1 VLHILRIERH
11 SVTAGPFEQGGCS
24 LDVRNAFP
32 VSSGPALDHT
42 AGTQSGAIMSEA
54 EIELAVQPLESARA
68 LPARYYT
75 GAQSHEL
82 DRRNVLSRSWQLLAH
97 TSQLAQ
103 PGDHVV
109 GDIAGVP
116 LLIVHGDDG
125 RLRALHNVCRH
136 RAGPLALCDGRG
148 AKRLRCH
155 YHGWTYALDGQLLSA
170 PEMQGAAGFDVASV
184 RLPQGRVAVW
194 RGLVFA
200 SLDADAPPLEE
211 LLEGMDARLGGHAI
225 ERHAFHA
232 RESYDIACNWKTYI
246 DNYLE
251 GYHVPHIHPELNR
264 MLDYRSY
271 VVETSR
277 WHSLQHSPLD
287 SGDALYGSGEAL
299 YWFVWPNTMLNVM
312 PGRMQTNRVLPIAPD
327 RCRVVFDYFYP
338 AGEANVEARH
348 ARDREFSDLVQRE
361 DVDMCE
367 HVQRGLA
374 CGSYVAGR
382 LNPLRENGVHHFH
395 ELLREAYRRE
405 PASR

>member
-1 VLHILRIERH
+1 MPE
-11 SVTAGPFEQGGCS
+11 S
-24 LDVRNAFP
+24 D
-32 VSSGPALDHT
+32 D
-42 AGTQSGAIMSEA
+42 
-54 EIELAVQPLESARA
+54 EIAAQPLQRAHA
-68 LPARYYT
+68 LPARFYT

-82 DRRNVLSRSWQLLAH
+82 DCRAVFATSWQLLAH
-97 TSQLAQ
+97 ASQLTRA
-103 PGDHVV
+103 GDHVV

-116 LLIVHGDDG
+116 LLIVRGEDG
-125 RLRALHNVCRH
+125 ELRALHNVCRH

-155 YHGWTYALDGQLLSA
+155 YHGWTYSLDGQLLSA
-170 PEMQGAAGFDVASV
+170 PEMQGAKDFDVASV
-184 RLPQGRVAVW
+184 RLPQARAAVW

-200 SLDADAPPLEE
+200 SLDACAPPLGE
-211 LLEGMDARLGGHAI
+211 LLDGMDARLGKHAI
-225 ERHAFHA
+225 ESYAFHA
-232 RESYDIACNWKTYI
+232 RESYDIACNWKTYL

-277 WHSLQHSPLD
+277 WHSLQHSPLE
-287 SGDALYGSGEAL
+287 SGDTLYGSGEAL

-312 PGRMQTNRVLPIAPD
+312 PGRMQTNRVLPIAPG
-327 RCRVVFDYFYP
+327 RCRVVFDYYYQAEQED
-338 AGEANVEARH
+338 AGGRH

-367 HVQRGLA
+367 RVQRGLA
-374 CGSYVAGR
+374 SGSYVAGR

-395 ELLREAYRRE
+395 ELLREAYRRAKKQPGIE
-405 PASR
+405 PGWALRNRCDDQ